1 MSIKDLKKLQ
11 SLFIDAEDWN
21 EVSRIQ
27 FKIDTLL
34 PEEKEIPKI
43 NPWFFTMFKIHL
55 LKQLKAEA
63 SKIIYIGKLQDRYDK
78 MEIKNE
84 PL

>member
-1 MSIKDLKKLQ
+1 MNIKDLKKLQ

-27 FKIDTLL
+27 FKMDTLL
-34 PEEKEIPKI
+34 PEPKKIPKI
-43 NPWFFTMFKIHL
+43 SPWFLTMFKINL

-63 SKIIYIGKLQDRYDK
+63 SKIIYIGKLHEK
-78 MEIKNE
+78 HNKTEIVK
-84 PL
+84 